1 MFFYTRLVTSKMTTK
16 LHEGLSTLPL
26 LLNQSGKYLRYCTQI
41 LCQRNWSSA
50 LIGGCLVIAQ
60 SNLTLAQ
67 PVPLVVETLPPPPVV
82 PETKIPVRAN
92 PRTSESRVIATDIER
107 NYHKNREYTF
117 KAPLSATNPS
127 RTAKSYRVEVYG
139 NSQRT
144 LNQVKSIVP
153 SAFRKAGVI
162 QVGIFQHPQNA
173 QDMVLQLA
181 SRGLWARIVSVDR
194 ARRR

>member
-1 MFFYTRLVTSKMTTK
+1 MTTK
-16 LHEGLSTLPL
+16 LHEVLTSPSL
-26 LLNQSGKYLRYCTQI
+26 LFNRSGKCLRHCQQI
-41 LCQRNWSSA
+41 FCPRNWSSA

-82 PETKIPVRAN
+82 PKTRIPAQKN
-92 PRTSESRVIATDIER
+92 PHTSESRVIATDIER
-107 NYHKNREYTF
+107 NSRKNREYTF
-117 KAPLSATNPS
+117 KAPLSSTNPR

-173 QDMVLQLA
+173 QDMLLQLA
-181 SRGLWARIVSVDR
+181 SRGLWARIVTVDR